1 MSTTASA
8 SAKVRKYVKN
18 NNRITPERCSRVDL
32 PEAVEEGRER
42 NSNNMQIVSL
52 DTHEKA
58 MVQRLE
64 ANGNCHSRVA
74 RRNPQGTTT
83 SSDTSRHDSILNNP
97 TEENNNQV

>member
-1 MSTTASA
+1 MSKTTVL
-8 SAKVRKYVKN
+8 AKVIRKYVKN
-18 NNRITPERCSRVDL
+18 NDRITPERCSGLDL

-42 NSNNMQIVSL
+42 NSGNLQIVSL

-58 MVQRLE
+58 LVQRLE
-64 ANGNCHSRVA
+64 TNGNCHSRVA

-83 SSDTSRHDSILNNP
+83 SSDTSRHESILNNP